1 MIYKNRIEMTIEI
14 ENTDKPSVSSSAK
27 YIAETIQALNN
38 TLLANKAIGNYKHI
52 EEACILKL
60 VMLINKIE

>member
-1 MIYKNRIEMTIEI
+1 MPIERKN
-14 ENTDKPSVSSSAK
+14 NDKPLLTPSVSSEK

>member
-1 MIYKNRIEMTIEI
+1 MPIERKN
-14 ENTDKPSVSSSAK
+14 NDKPLLTPSVSSSAK

-52 EEACILKL
+52 EQACILKL
-60 VMLINKIE
+60 AMLINKIE